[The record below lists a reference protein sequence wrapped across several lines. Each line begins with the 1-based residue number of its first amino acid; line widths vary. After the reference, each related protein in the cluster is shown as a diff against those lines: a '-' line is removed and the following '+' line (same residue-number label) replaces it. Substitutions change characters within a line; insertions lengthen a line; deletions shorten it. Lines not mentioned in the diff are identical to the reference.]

1 MEDPPLS
8 QFLDKQLHSLCE
20 MVGLDP
26 RSASAL
32 LADLLGPVGSRS
44 LSQPPAWPSGV
55 ADDHTPVEFSVAF
68 NENERPIVRILGESL
83 AAAPSAATNMTAAYE
98 FVARQAARFGLP
110 TAQFDEMRDV
120 FATEAPAGG
129 FALWHSLVFRHRRQ
143 PEFKVYFNPELT
155 GVARAPG
162 LVAEAMSRLGLS
174 RAHDATL
181 ARAIRPRELGRG
193 DRLTFFA
200 LDLHDGPHARVKL
213 YVSHHDAEIGDVAH
227 AAGVVA
233 GIDTDEL
240 ADFCL
245 TAGGT
250 KTFADR
256 PLVGSYTFLGDGGGL
271 GSVERPAGYSLYV
284 PIRSY
289 VNDDAEARERVA
301 TLMDRYGFDVDELDG
316 IIAALAGR
324 PLDEGVGLIAHVSL
338 RLGPPRPGL
347 TVYLSAEAYR
357 VAPPRRRWH
366 PSSQDHAQQPAGCR
380 AA

>member
-8 QFLDKQLHSLCE
+8 QFLDKQLHDLCE

-32 LADLLGPVGSRS
+32 LADLLGPVGSRPV
-44 LSQPPAWPSGV
+44 SQPPAWPSGV

-83 AAAPSAATNMTAAYE
+83 AAAPSPATNMAAAYE
-98 FVARQAARFGLP
+98 FVARQAARFGLS
-110 TAQFDEMRDV
+110 TAQFDQVRDV
-120 FATEAPAGG
+120 FATESPVGG
-129 FALWHSLVFRHRRQ
+129 FALWHSLVFRQQRR

-174 RAHDATL
+174 RAHEATL
-181 ARAIRPRELGRG
+181 TRAIRPRELGRA

-213 YVSHHDAEIGDVAH
+213 YVSHHDAEIRDVAH
-227 AAGVVA
+227 AAGVVN

-245 TAGGT
+245 TAGGQ

-256 PLVGSYTFLGDGGGL
+256 PLVGSYTFLSGSDG
-271 GSVERPAGYSLYV
+271 ERPAGYSLYV

-289 VNDDAEARERVA
+289 VSDDAEARDRVG
-301 TLMDRYGFDVDELDG
+301 TLMERYGFDVHELDR

-324 PLDEGVGLIAHVSL
+324 PLDDGVGLIAHVSL
-338 RLGPPRPGL
+338 RLGPPRPGI

-366 PSSQDHAQQPAGCR
+366 PSAQDHAQQPAGCC